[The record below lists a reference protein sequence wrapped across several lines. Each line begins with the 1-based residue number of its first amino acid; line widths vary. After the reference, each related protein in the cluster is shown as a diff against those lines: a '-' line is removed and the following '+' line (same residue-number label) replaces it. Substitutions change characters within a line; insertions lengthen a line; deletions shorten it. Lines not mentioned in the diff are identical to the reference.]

1 MGDGSQILDQR
12 AGAGAGTLKS
22 GWVQIHGVAMGG
34 MQAVRL
40 VEVSIDGGQSWREA
54 RLVGPDLGRFAWRQ
68 FVLPVKL
75 EPGNYVLAVRV
86 QDVKFN
92 WQAETTPENAGGYL
106 NSGWRAHAFPV
117 TVA

>member
-1 MGDGSQILDQR
+1 MEPKSWINGPAPD
-12 AGAGAGTLKS
+12 AGPVKS
-22 GWVQIHGVAMGG
+22 GWVQIQGVAMGG
-34 MQAVRL
+34 TQAVRL

-54 RLVGPDLGRFAWRQ
+54 RLVRPDLGRFAWRQ

-75 EPGNYVLAVRV
+75 EPGNYVVASRV

-106 NSGWRAHAFPV
+106 NSGWRVHAFPV